1 MLKIAVILLFLNIQ
15 IWNAL
20 FIGVSEVRF
29 SFLSNYFIQLQQFQF
44 SNKSINFFLQ
54 TRNFQKWKFFLNFL
68 FKKILSNFRK
78 NVLYFFFTFQLS
90 VFCKILFYFL
100 RKIKVSTF
108 RKNLFL
114 FLENL
119 QNYFSEIILFC
130 FFQIYKLSTSIKNSA
145 CFWKAGFWIAY
156 KQGLVEVLLS
166 GNREKLRFLSIFC
179 KVFSFFVIF
188 KERLLCCNY

>member
-1 MLKIAVILLFLNIQ
+1 MLIFENLRFSPKIAVILLFFKTWK
-15 IWNAL
+15 WNAL
-20 FIGVSEVRF
+20 FIGVSEPLF
-29 SFLSNYFIQLQQFQF
+29 SFFANFFVQLQQFQI
-44 SNKSINFFLQ
+44 SNKSKNFFS
-54 TRNFQKWKFFLNFL
+54 NFRLL
-68 FKKILSNFRK
+68 NFRK
-78 NVLYFFFTFQLS
+78 NVLYFFFNFELS
-90 VFCKILFYFL
+90 GFWKFLFYIL

-166 GNREKLRFLSIFC
+166 ENREKLRFLSIFC